1 MNKALKKK
9 WRKFIIIFLMSRLD
23 KNTYR
28 CYVYDI
34 AQKRLVAVCWEAGS
48 NFYQQL
54 KSLRNNMG
62 KYVYAYDSCTLNR
75 SHIVPRKPKEK
86 KSDQKP
92 KYEIN

>member
-1 MNKALKKK
+1 
-9 WRKFIIIFLMSRLD
+9 MSKLG
-23 KNTYR
+23 KNHYR

-62 KYVYAYDSCTLNR
+62 KYVYAYDSCTINR